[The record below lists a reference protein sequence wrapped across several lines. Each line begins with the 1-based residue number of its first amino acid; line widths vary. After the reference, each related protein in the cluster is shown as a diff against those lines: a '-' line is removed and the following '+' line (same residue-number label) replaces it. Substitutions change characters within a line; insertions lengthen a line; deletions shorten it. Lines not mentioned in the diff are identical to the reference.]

1 MTENEIR
8 AKVAA
13 TARKYLGCKESD
25 GGHRQFIDAYNGFK
39 PLPPLNAGVR

>member
-13 TARKYLGCKESD
+13 TAKKEPLRIPSAAAIRRTTTC
-25 GGHRQFIDAYNGFK
+25 HRMWQRT
-39 PLPPLNAGVR
+39 V